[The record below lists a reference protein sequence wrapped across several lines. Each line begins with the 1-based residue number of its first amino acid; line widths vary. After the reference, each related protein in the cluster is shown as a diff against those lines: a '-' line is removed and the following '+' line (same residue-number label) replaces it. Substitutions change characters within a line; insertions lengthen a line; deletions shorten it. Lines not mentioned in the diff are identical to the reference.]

1 MIQQAFSPICN
12 PTKCPWGEKAFTNYL
27 QGGVNEAKETYD
39 ATELIAKIQ
48 DPVNILVDYVRY
60 TYLSGFERHFADLPK
75 GTGDNFYKQGQ
86 LLPEKFAEAAKASGH
101 DETQVHIRSQEGY
114 DHSYFF
120 VRILIDASLHVHLI
134 C

>member
-1 MIQQAFSPICN
+1 M
-12 PTKCPWGEKAFTNYL
+12 
-27 QGGVNEAKETYD
+27 NEAKEKYD

-60 TYLSGFERHFADLPK
+60 YNYPLRFKLHFADLPK

-101 DETQVHIRSQEGY
+101 DETQVKIRSQEGY

-120 VRILIDASLHVHLI
+120 VRIVIEAPLYV
-134 C
+134 